1 MRCATVLL
9 FFLSQSA
16 ADFCTEENSIS
27 SRSSYFDVRE
37 NTQLKGYIVKRFDSP
52 SLLSCG
58 RLCMEN
64 SWCTSTNYKMSS
76 EKDGKGTCE
85 LNKHD
90 ISLINEN
97 TNFHNQQGVT
107 FSMLLKVISKMWF
120 GIWTSLRHEKWYAL
134 FSCQTYSC
142 YSVETGLCNS
152 DVIREGRQRIL
163 WTEQARHLPIKEN
176 TNIHNRQG
184 VTFSYCLIR

>member
-1 MRCATVLL
+1 MFHHNPRFHQELHSTMRCTTVLL

-16 ADFCTEENSIS
+16 ADFSTEENSTS

-37 NTQLKGYIVKRFDSP
+37 NTQLMGYVVQRFDSH

-64 SWCTSTNYKMSS
+64 SWCTSTNYKISS
-76 EKDGKGTCE
+76 KKDGEGICE

-97 TNFHNQQGVT
+97 TNFHDQHGVT
-107 FSMLLKVISKMWF
+107 FSMLLKVISKMRF
-120 GIWTSLRHEKWYAL
+120 GI
-134 FSCQTYSC
+134 
-142 YSVETGLCNS
+142 
-152 DVIREGRQRIL
+152 
-163 WTEQARHLPIKEN
+163 
-176 TNIHNRQG
+176 
-184 VTFSYCLIR
+184 